1 MEKTVEFSYPLLST
15 SVSWSRSVL
24 TIRKTQNI
32 QGTTRIDD
40 SVEISIKPTTQKSA
54 RSTVSERPVTSKPP
68 KKQQK
73 VVNYPRSKTN
83 KK

>member
-1 MEKTVEFSYPLLST
+1 MVTLS
-15 SVSWSRSVL
+15 SHN
-24 TIRKTQNI
+24 KKQNI
-32 QGTTRIDD
+32 QGAIRIDD

-73 VVNYPRSKTN
+73 VVNYPGQEVKQ
-83 KK
+83 